1 MAPIFVQVESPTDAR
16 NPFSAELRKGRPPG
30 TVLAYHGTGKAALAS
45 ILSEGFIARAD
56 PSLLADV
63 EKVYS
68 ASEEFGFGGSN
79 RSQPGIVALA
89 FARRQLIE
97 NDGRTRPFFSGSYA
111 HARLYALHPGGEAA
125 VGIVSFLDDFRQL
138 VVDERIREV
147 HAEQLRKQ
155 LDRLYEGAPDWGEVK
170 ATLGRLD
177 AEHLKAAWS
186 DLEPI
191 RLKYARL
198 MEIDHF
204 PVVVGAWPS
213 ADTFPGASEPLRV
226 DVPALKPISPGQV
239 FGVALLPKES
249 KPVDGGLE
257 DYDFFLEERAEATRA
272 VRE

>member
-1 MAPIFVQVESPTDAR
+1 MSPVFVQVESPTDAR

-30 TVLAYHGTGKAALAS
+30 TVLAYHGTGKAGLDR
-45 ILSEGFIARAD
+45 ILSQGFIARAD

-79 RSQPGIVALA
+79 RSRPGIVAVA

-97 NDGRTRPFFSGSYA
+97 NDGRTRSFFSGSYA

-138 VVDERIREV
+138 VVDERIREL

-155 LDRLYEGAPDWGEVK
+155 LDRLYEGAPDWGEVR
-170 ATLGRLD
+170 ATLDRLD
-177 AEHLKAAWS
+177 AEHLNAAWS
-186 DLEPI
+186 DLKPI

-198 MEIDHF
+198 TEVDHF
-204 PVVVGAWPS
+204 PIVVAAWPS
-213 ADTFPGASEPLRV
+213 ADTFPGASGFVGV
-226 DVPALKPISPGQV
+226 DLPALKPIRPDQV

-249 KPVDGGLE
+249 RPVDGGFE
-257 DYDFFLEERAEATRA
+257 DYQFFLGEKDRR
-272 VRE
+272 